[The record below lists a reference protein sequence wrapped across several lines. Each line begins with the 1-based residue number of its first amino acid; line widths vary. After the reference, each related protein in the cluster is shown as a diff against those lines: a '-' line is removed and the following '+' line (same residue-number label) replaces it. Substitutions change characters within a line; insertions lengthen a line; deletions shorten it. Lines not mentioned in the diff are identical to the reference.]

1 MLAEV
6 QDGKYNIEMEDKYV
20 YDISGRYGESY
31 STNYG
36 QVILLFGCFVF
47 LLLSIVLTVID
58 SANIWFLVFWVFFSV
73 FLLLVNSKLY
83 DIEYDANWFY
93 LKRLF
98 YKTEKISVDDFLEV
112 KKVPIS
118 IAYVYVVF
126 KDKKVLSTGKYIFN
140 PFNLFMTNKE
150 YNEMCTAEVKN
161 NIERAKNKLPPQHC
175 KWSFLPPNWR
185 KFLNL

>member
-1 MLAEV
+1 
-6 QDGKYNIEMEDKYV
+6 MEDKYV
-20 YDISGRYGESY
+20 YDISGRYDESY

-36 QVILLFGCFVF
+36 QVILLFGCFVL

-58 SANIWFLVFWVFFSV
+58 LANIWFLGVCLFFNA
-73 FLLLVNSKLY
+73 LLIFINSKVY

-112 KKVPIS
+112 KKTYVPV
-118 IAYVYVVF
+118 ADVYVVF
-126 KDKKVLSTGKYIFN
+126 KDKKVLTLGKYVFN

-150 YNEMCTAEVKN
+150 YSEMHTVEIKK
-161 NIERAKNKLPPQHC
+161 NIERAKNNLPPQSRR
-175 KWSFLPPNWR
+175 WSFLPPNWR